1 MFSCGNQNV
10 FIALMILS
18 EDLPE
23 LRELRDCRVPLR
35 RSYHHSRKEEI
46 RRMKREG
53 GVYMSAS
60 KPQKAEKEHDE
71 LSSRFISDS
80 PFLVFIYF
88 FSIVTT
94 LMPKIEVKTNLKL
107 KTNEKKNRNGK

>member
-1 MFSCGNQNV
+1 M
-10 FIALMILS
+10 
-18 EDLPE
+18 
-23 LRELRDCRVPLR
+23 R
-35 RSYHHSRKEEI
+35 
-46 RRMKREG
+46 REG

-107 KTNEKKNRNGK
+107 KKNEKKKNEMENKGGGRKKKDQLTISDLIL